1 MGEILDSIN
10 ISDMISEEI
19 ITLDLKATTKLGAIE
34 ELSELLLNRGD
45 ITNKQAF
52 VDDVLLRET
61 EGVTGIG
68 QQLAIPHGKSD
79 TVINTTIAIGIS
91 DHDIEWESLDEQP
104 VRIIF
109 LFAVRDQDSSTVHLK
124 LLQKVAIL
132 LADDELIN
140 KIQTIK
146 SKQALL
152 DLLDK

>member
-45 ITNKQAF
+45 ITDKQTF

-109 LFAVRDQDSSTVHLK
+109 LFAVRDQDASTVHLK

-132 LADDELIN
+132 LADDELIK